1 MRIED
6 PLCVPSLTD
15 DDIITMRDKFGARS
29 LCGPLVTSPTFAVIN
44 IVCRRRWSGRP
55 AAALLGPKESGERG
69 QNLSLDEQVLALDH
83 ALVDHLLVV
92 GALLDAG
99 PVDEERVAGG
109 RRCEMKRLLRCFS
122 RWERGF
128 LSVMM
133 GLWYTAES
141 KDR

>member
-1 MRIED
+1 MHQ
-6 PLCVPSLTD
+6 T
-15 DDIITMRDKFGARS
+15 
-29 LCGPLVTSPTFAVIN
+29 
-44 IVCRRRWSGRP
+44 CRQPFQTWSGRP

-109 RRCEMKRLLRCFS
+109 RR
-122 RWERGF
+122 
-128 LSVMM
+128 
-133 GLWYTAES
+133 
-141 KDR
+141 